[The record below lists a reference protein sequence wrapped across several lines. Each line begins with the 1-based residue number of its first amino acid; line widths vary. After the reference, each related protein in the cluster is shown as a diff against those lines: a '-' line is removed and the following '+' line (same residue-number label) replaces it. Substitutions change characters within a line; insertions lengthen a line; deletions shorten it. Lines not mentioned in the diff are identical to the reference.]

1 MSNTDSLWGPG
12 LSSLEQTTVST
23 ASTDSAW
30 TDNPALTALQQTSIQ
45 QQSLQNKNGL
55 TAEQRQVIHQRLATY
70 RQLDPVQHADGSV
83 YRGQDINR
91 EFQKAWAASY
101 WHHRQ
106 HSKTP
111 IAQADLDQFDR
122 EAAYKLVAAGHTM
135 AAAISYA
142 GEKAVESMMQDS
154 QAVAAIETY
163 RMQRQ
168 KFGLQGDHRLQTL
181 AIATRYAAIESTN
194 SIDTPGERYRSDWQ
208 ARGDQLIEDNPR
220 RDVELAK
227 DYVGED
233 SDSVEASAN
242 MLAAESPI
250 AAYYHR
256 PFHQRQYG
264 LQIAITAH
272 AENISRTRLE
282 RSIHEVRAEVYLH
295 SAIQQRAETEQPRR
309 QQETLF
315 ALDADDAPMSES
327 QAVELFSSKGETQEW
342 KDRISDS
349 YKALCNDRDSSL
361 SKGHTGIELQ
371 KEYGRHL
378 ERDGSDKGL
387 ADGVDRQSRHLHG
400 GKNHHITQTDR
411 SVAVRLYLAGHS
423 RQAIASAM
431 YRRAPSCANLNR
443 QEFQRYFNRQIQ
455 PKLNSPAIQQKLEEL
470 TAHKAKHSI
479 PNERRLAKLNL
490 ATKREDF
497 SKQRLQEKQQLKD
510 LQRLQ
515 AKSRER
521 SR

>member
-233 SDSVEASAN
+233 SDSVEAAAK

-272 AENISRTRLE
+272 AENISRTRQE
-282 RSIHEVRAEVYLH
+282 KSIHQVREEVYLH
-295 SAIQQRAETEQPRR
+295 SATQQRGETERGR
-309 QQETLF
+309 DQQLF
-315 ALDADDAPMSES
+315 DLDVDDAPMSEPE
-327 QAVELFSSKGETQEW
+327 AMEFLVSKGETQEW

-361 SKGHTGIELQ
+361 SKGHTGTEMQ
-371 KEYGRHL
+371 KEYGRRL

-387 ADGVDRQSRHLHG
+387 ADGVERQSRHLQD
-400 GKNHHITQTDR
+400 GKKYHITQTDR

-431 YRRAPSCANLNR
+431 YRRAPSCANLSK

-455 PKLNSPAIQQKLEEL
+455 PRLNSPNVQKEREKL
-470 TAHKAKHSI
+470 TAYKAKHGI
-479 PNERRLAKLNL
+479 PNERRLDKLNL
-490 ATKREDF
+490 ATKREEF
-497 SKQRLQEKQQLKD
+497 SKQRLQEKQQVKG